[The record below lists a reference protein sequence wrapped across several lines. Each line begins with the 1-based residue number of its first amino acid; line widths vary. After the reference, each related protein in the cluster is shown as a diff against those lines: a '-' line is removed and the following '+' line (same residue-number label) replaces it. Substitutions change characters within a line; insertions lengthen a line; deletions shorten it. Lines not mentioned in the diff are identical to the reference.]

1 MSFLAVGVS
10 AGVAV
15 AGTVA
20 SSAIQAGAAKKAGK
34 QQAKSADAAL
44 ELQREQYEQQRA
56 DLAPWR
62 QAGGRALG
70 QLERFAQQ
78 GPPQMAPW
86 QAPQALDP
94 RGFAFKPPPGFKAP
108 TAADLARDPSY
119 QFRLQEGQRALERG
133 ASARGGLLSGGF
145 ARGLERYA
153 QDYASTEYG
162 QVYGRKQQE
171 YGQRYQEAAQQ
182 NQLRYGRALTQ
193 NEQAYERA
201 LQQYQTRYNVGQQ
214 AWQNRLAPWQ
224 ALTGLG
230 GNAANQTAQ
239 LSSQYAN
246 QAGDLLTGQGNAL
259 AAGTLAAGQAYAQIP
274 AAIGGAVNQG
284 LQGYYLGQQMRPPS
298 TPQPGYAPTGGSR
311 GYQYGPPDAPFV

>member
-1 MSFLAVGVS
+1 
-10 AGVAV
+10 
-15 AGTVA
+15 
-20 SSAIQAGAAKKAGK
+20 
-34 QQAKSADAAL
+34 
-44 ELQREQYEQQRA
+44 
-56 DLAPWR
+56 
-62 QAGGRALG
+62 
-70 QLERFAQQ
+70 
-78 GPPQMAPW
+78 MAPW

-94 RGFAFKPPPGFKAP
+94 NRFAFKPPPGFEAP
-108 TAADLARDPSY
+108 TAEDLERDPSY

-193 NEQAYERA
+193 NEQSYERA

-239 LSSQYAN
+239 LSGEYAN
-246 QAGDLLTGQGNAL
+246 RAGALLTGQGNAL

-311 GYQYGPPDAPFV
+311 GYQYGPPDAPLA